1 MLNQT
6 SPMQCLEELI
16 FTPTVKDVLVRYL
29 DGMMSVL
36 SFHRGIHQNLT
47 RSAAK
52 HAQIMATWQRVPGQ
66 KSRRPCVEQIYP
78 I

>member
-1 MLNQT
+1 
-6 SPMQCLEELI
+6 MQCLEELI

-29 DGMMSVL
+29 DGMVSVL

-47 RSAAK
+47 RPTAK
-52 HAQIMATWQRVPGQ
+52 HAQIMATWQRVLGP
-66 KSRRPCVEQIYP
+66 KLKKPCVEQMHP